1 MTKLSTV
8 CFQIATSNIQRLETS
23 RAHQQAAMARLE
35 SQVRSLE
42 VSVATMGH
50 FIASLAETNSSI
62 EIPGEIRRVVAQL
75 SVAERR
81 SSTAA
86 QSLLKNPKQEA
97 LLQKAMPL
105 KIDEET
111 YLCNI
116 ANVRT
121 NSLGSEIL
129 TKMKGSEEKPREM
142 PYPLKSALSSPN
154 LTTKLSGMSS
164 FFANTHNQIK
174 QQKLSVANSLTEVT
188 HNGNTSAG
196 ADNAKHIQL
205 SDVASYEKSISIPLA
220 APHSKLKSSQSSL
233 ELGCGSNKSEINE
246 TPECNISKSGNVML
260 TSPMEASHIHPL
272 DTCSDVH
279 FTYGGTTKL
288 KTIRPLRAQLSR
300 NSSADSIRILKSV
313 GPGGDV
319 KILTSEVIDNK
330 KTETS
335 TLAAIGETKK
345 NLITG

>member
-1 MTKLSTV
+1 MLTLSTV
-8 CFQIATSNIQRLETS
+8 CFQIATSNIHRLETS
-23 RAHQQAAMARLE
+23 RAHQQATVARLE

-42 VSVATMGH
+42 VSVATMGY
-50 FIASLAETNSSI
+50 FIAQLAETNSSV

-81 SSTAA
+81 TSAA
-86 QSLLKNPKQEA
+86 GQSLLKSPKQDTT
-97 LLQKAMPL
+97 LQKAAPL
-105 KIDEET
+105 KINEET
-111 YLCNI
+111 SQCNI

-121 NSLGSEIL
+121 NSAGSEISK
-129 TKMKGSEEKPREM
+129 KMKGREEKPREM

-164 FFANTHNQIK
+164 FFTNTHNQIK
-174 QQKLSVANSLTEVT
+174 QQKLNVANSLTEVT

-196 ADNAKHIQL
+196 ADNSKHIQL
-205 SDVASYEKSISIPLA
+205 SDVGSYEKSISVPLA
-220 APHSKLKSSQSSL
+220 APRTKLKSSQSSL
-233 ELGCGSNKSEINE
+233 ELGCGSNTNQIIENPQCISSE
-246 TPECNISKSGNVML
+246 SGNVIL
-260 TSPMEASHIHPL
+260 TSPTGASHIHPL

-300 NSSADSIRILKSV
+300 NSSVDSIRILKSV

-319 KILTSEVIDNK
+319 KVLASDVIDNK
-330 KTETS
+330 KTENS
-335 TLAAIGETKK
+335 TVGPIGETKK

>member
-1 MTKLSTV
+1 MPKLSTV

-50 FIASLAETNSSI
+50 FIAFLAETNSSV

-81 SSTAA
+81 SSTAV
-86 QSLLKNPKQEA
+86 QSLLKSPKQET
-97 LLQKAMPL
+97 LLQKATSL
-105 KIDEET
+105 KTDEQT
-111 YLCNI
+111 SQCNI

-121 NSLGSEIL
+121 NSVGSEIS
-129 TKMKGSEEKPREM
+129 TKMKGSEEKHREM

-174 QQKLSVANSLTEVT
+174 QQKLNVANSITEVT

-196 ADNAKHIQL
+196 ADNTKHIQL
-205 SDVASYEKSISIPLA
+205 SDAASYEKSISIPLA
-220 APHSKLKSSQSSL
+220 APYSKLKSSQSSL
-233 ELGCGSNKSEINE
+233 ALMSGSNKNIE
-246 TPECNISKSGNVML
+246 TPECNISDSGNIML
-260 TSPMEASHIHPL
+260 TSPTGTSHIHPL

-300 NSSADSIRILKSV
+300 NSSVDSIRILKSV
-313 GPGGDV
+313 GPAGDV
-319 KILTSEVIDNK
+319 KVLASEVIDNK
-330 KTETS
+330 MTENS
-335 TLAAIGETKK
+335 TVAPIGETKK

>member
-1 MTKLSTV
+1 M
-8 CFQIATSNIQRLETS
+8 
-23 RAHQQAAMARLE
+23 
-35 SQVRSLE
+35 
-42 VSVATMGH
+42 ATMGH

-81 SSTAA
+81 SSTPA
-86 QSLLKNPKQEA
+86 QSLLKSPKQET
-97 LLQKAMPL
+97 LLQKATPL
-105 KIDEET
+105 KIDEEASQ
-111 YLCNI
+111 CNI
-116 ANVRT
+116 ANLRT
-121 NSLGSEIL
+121 NSAGSEIS
-129 TKMKGSEEKPREM
+129 TKMKGSEEKPRET

-174 QQKLSVANSLTEVT
+174 QQKLNVANSLTEGT

-196 ADNAKHIQL
+196 ADNNKHIQL
-205 SDVASYEKSISIPLA
+205 SDVARYEKSISIPLS
-220 APHSKLKSSQSSL
+220 APHSRLKSSQSSL
-233 ELGCGSNKSEINE
+233 ELGSGSNKIKINE
-246 TPECNISKSGNVML
+246 TPECNISESGNVML
-260 TSPMEASHIHPL
+260 TSPTGASHIHPL

-300 NSSADSIRILKSV
+300 NSSVDSIRILKSV
-313 GPGGDV
+313 GPGEDV
-319 KILTSEVIDNK
+319 KVLASEMIDNK

-335 TLAAIGETKK
+335 TVAPIGETKK

>member
-1 MTKLSTV
+1 
-8 CFQIATSNIQRLETS
+8 
-23 RAHQQAAMARLE
+23 MARLE

-81 SSTAA
+81 RSIAG
-86 QSLLKNPKQEA
+86 QSLIKSPKPETP
-97 LLQKAMPL
+97 LQMAVPL
-105 KIDEET
+105 IISEDSSR
-111 YLCNI
+111 CNI
-116 ANVRT
+116 ENVRT
-121 NSLGSEIL
+121 NSTGSEIS
-129 TKMKGSEEKPREM
+129 TKLKRVEEKPRDT

-164 FFANTHNQIK
+164 FFAGTHNQIK
-174 QQKLSVANSLTEVT
+174 QQRLNAVNSLAEAKASETHLSGKKLSGNSTS
-188 HNGNTSAG
+188 NGSASAG
-196 ADNAKHIQL
+196 ADVTNSSPPL
-205 SDVASYEKSISIPLA
+205 DVASYEKSSSVPLPV
-220 APHSKLKSSQSSL
+220 PHFKLKSSQSSF
-233 ELGCGSNKSEINE
+233 ELRAHGGNKTIE
-246 TPECNISKSGNVML
+246 TTECESCDSGNVTP
-260 TSPMEASHIHPL
+260 TSPASSSHIHPL

-300 NSSADSIRILKSV
+300 NSSVDSIQMLKPM

-319 KILTSEVIDNK
+319 NILASQTLDSK
-330 KTETS
+330 SETS
-335 TLAAIGETKK
+335 TVAPICETKES
-345 NLITG
+345 LVTG

>member
-1 MTKLSTV
+1 MSTV

-50 FIASLAETNSSI
+50 FIASLAETNSSV
-62 EIPGEIRRVVAQL
+62 EIPGDIRRVVAQL

-86 QSLLKNPKQEA
+86 QSLLKSPKQET
-97 LLQKAMPL
+97 LLQKATPL

-111 YLCNI
+111 SHCNI
-116 ANVRT
+116 GNVRT
-121 NSLGSEIL
+121 NSVGSEIS
-129 TKMKGSEEKPREM
+129 TKMKGSEEKSREM

-174 QQKLSVANSLTEVT
+174 QQKLNVANSVTEVI
-188 HNGNTSAG
+188 HNGKTSAG
-196 ADNAKHIQL
+196 ADNTKHIQL
-205 SDVASYEKSISIPLA
+205 SDAASYEKSISIPLA

-233 ELGCGSNKSEINE
+233 ELVCSSNEHKNIE
-246 TPECNISKSGNVML
+246 TPECNISDSRNVML
-260 TSPMEASHIHPL
+260 TSPTGASHIHPL

-300 NSSADSIRILKSV
+300 NSSVDSIRILKSV
-313 GPGGDV
+313 GPAGDV
-319 KILTSEVIDNK
+319 KVLASEVIDNK

-335 TLAAIGETKK
+335 TVAPIGETKK

>member
-1 MTKLSTV
+1 M
-8 CFQIATSNIQRLETS
+8 S
-23 RAHQQAAMARLE
+23 RAHQQASLARLE

-81 SSTAA
+81 RNSAG
-86 QSLLKNPKQEA
+86 QSLLKSPKQETP
-97 LLQKAMPL
+97 LQRAKPL
-105 KIDEET
+105 TISEDT
-111 YLCNI
+111 YSSRCNI
-116 ANVRT
+116 ANMRT
-121 NSLGSEIL
+121 HSGGSEIS
-129 TKMKGSEEKPREM
+129 TKLKGEEEKPRET

-174 QQKLSVANSLTEVT
+174 QQKLNVINSLTEMT
-188 HNGNTSAG
+188 YNGTVIAEKKVPADSTSN
-196 ADNAKHIQL
+196 D
-205 SDVASYEKSISIPLA
+205 SASVEVDITKNSLLLDTANYEKSNSVPLA
-220 APHSKLKSSQSSL
+220 APHLKLKSSQSSF
-233 ELGCGSNKSEINE
+233 ELRAGGTNNKIIEATQCDS
-246 TPECNISKSGNVML
+246 SDSGNVTP
-260 TSPMEASHIHPL
+260 TSPTAANHIHPL

-300 NSSADSIRILKSV
+300 NSSVDSIPMFKPM
-313 GPGGDV
+313 GPEGDV
-319 KILTSEVIDNK
+319 SSLTSEIVNSK
-330 KTETS
+330 NETS
-335 TLAAIGETKK
+335 AAASIGETK
-345 NLITG
+345 NSLITG